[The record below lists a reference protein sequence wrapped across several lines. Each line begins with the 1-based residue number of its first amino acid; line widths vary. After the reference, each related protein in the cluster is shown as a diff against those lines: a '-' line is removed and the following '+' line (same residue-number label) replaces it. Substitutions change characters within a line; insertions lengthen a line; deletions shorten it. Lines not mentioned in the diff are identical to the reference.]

1 MKKFMTIA
9 AASAMVLA
17 MCSTSFAAWQQDSTG
32 WRYMIGKS
40 TWLTSQYT
48 EDGYWVD
55 VNGYWD
61 GKESIGTKQQDG
73 SYVTK
78 EDPLAKY
85 QVLGTRVFKVADATL
100 NAESKEYAATVD
112 MYDTAFMTNDE
123 IKKIKKGDSF
133 ELPGL
138 GITVTAQNKASK
150 GVIHTSSSGAKS
162 GEAAAENAKRDS
174 GYRVRLMDAEGN
186 QYILSASRLRK
197 TSADASTTETILRP
211 VTKGIQIIVPAWRDT
226 VRVNGTSSY
235 SSTKS
240 IMEKKMMFEAVM
252 DGSTVA
258 QIKDTT
264 YNYDTTNTPVYSED
278 AAHGHL
284 YNAGEY

>member
-1 MKKFMTIA
+1 MKKLMTIA
-9 AASAMVLA
+9 AASTMALA
-17 MCSTSFAAWQQDSTG
+17 MCSTSFAAWQQDGTG
-32 WRYMIGKS
+32 WRYMTGKS

-61 GKESIGTKQQDG
+61 GRESIGAKQQDG
-73 SYVTK
+73 SYVVV
-78 EDPLAKY
+78 EDPLTKY
-85 QVLGTRVFKVADATL
+85 QILGTRVFKVVEATL
-100 NAESKEYAATVD
+100 NAESKNYAATVD
-112 MYDTAFMTNDE
+112 VYDTSFMTSDE
-123 IKKIKKGDSF
+123 IRNIKKGDSF

-150 GVIHTSSSGAKS
+150 GVIHTSSSGAKN
-162 GEAAAENAKRDS
+162 GEAAAENAKKDS
-174 GYRVRLMDAEGN
+174 GYRVRLTDAEGN

-211 VTKGIQIIVPAWRDT
+211 VAKGIRIVVPAWRDT
-226 VRVNGTSSY
+226 SRVNGTSSY

-240 IMEKKMMFEAVM
+240 IMEKKMMFEAVLEG
-252 DGSTVA
+252 DTVA

-284 YNAGEY
+284 YNVGEY